1 MKYYDMA
8 FRWGGPFV
16 FTTIVFLV
24 IFLALGGG
32 VPWVPEKV
40 PIILFGTWLAAI
52 VMLSEIDLDKRI
64 AQLLHDFAAIG
75 LWTGGSIILFWLL
88 KEHQGYSLWI
98 LACTTGIA
106 YIRLD
111 VKKRVRLWSLLVV
124 AIVLLDAVFALPPIM
139 SHIML
144 VLYYYQWPTG

>member
-1 MKYYDMA
+1 MGARKGTHYS
-8 FRWGGPFV
+8 
-16 FTTIVFLV
+16 
-24 IFLALGGG
+24 
-32 VPWVPEKV
+32 
-40 PIILFGTWLAAI
+40 FGTWLAAI

-111 VKKRVRLWSLLVV
+111 VKKRVRLWRPSCSCHR
-124 AIVLLDAVFALPPIM
+124 AFGRCIRSTSNYEP
-139 SHIML
+139 
-144 VLYYYQWPTG
+144 YYASFCTTISGQLASKRDGWGGVSGY

>member
-1 MKYYDMA
+1 M
-8 FRWGGPFV
+8 
-16 FTTIVFLV
+16 FLV

-75 LWTGGSIILFWLL
+75 LWTGSIILFWLL